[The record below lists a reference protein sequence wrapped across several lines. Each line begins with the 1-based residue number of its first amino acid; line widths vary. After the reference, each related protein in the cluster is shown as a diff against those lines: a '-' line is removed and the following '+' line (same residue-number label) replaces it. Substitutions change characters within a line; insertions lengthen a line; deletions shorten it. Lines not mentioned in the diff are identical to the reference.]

1 MNFRLRFSVQSLGLN
16 RVGLLNH
23 GCDAESLKN
32 AFIRMT
38 MTVWMLRRS
47 KTRTKQSSRKRK
59 PKCPVHSGTQGTNV
73 AQTFAFFIRYIC
85 SSTSFCISRSQG
97 HVVEKGK
104 VVSKVV
110 GMAAVD
116 HSPPGSKNSIIS
128 TRKHLLHRQK
138 VLSKS
143 ISHSHVQLPAHPP
156 PPSHTRVKTS
166 I

>member
-1 MNFRLRFSVQSLGLN
+1 M
-16 RVGLLNH
+16 
-23 GCDAESLKN
+23 
-32 AFIRMT
+32 
-38 MTVWMLRRS
+38 
-47 KTRTKQSSRKRK
+47 RTKQSSRKRK

-97 HVVEKGK
+97 HVLEKGK

-138 VLSKS
+138 VLSNRFHTPMCS
-143 ISHSHVQLPAHPP
+143 YLLQLPPAGKRVFHPP
-156 PPSHTRVKTS
+156 PPSQTRVKTTS
-166 I
+166 VYMACAHKNRTNPKKRFCWAIWQGFLCVHASSCP